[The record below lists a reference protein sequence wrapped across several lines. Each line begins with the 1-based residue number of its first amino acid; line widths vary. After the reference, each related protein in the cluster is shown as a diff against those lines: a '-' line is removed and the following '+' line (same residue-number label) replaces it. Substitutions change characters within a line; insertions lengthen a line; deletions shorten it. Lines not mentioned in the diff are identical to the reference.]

1 MQRKQAK
8 RRALETLKYRW
19 GEAIVVSLLYSII
32 LAALSSVIGVG
43 GLLFGSILLIGYY
56 TILIEASIN
65 KKFNIEKII
74 SGLNGDTLS
83 TRIVL
88 SVIKNIYIFLWS
100 LLFIIPG
107 IVKSYAYYLAE
118 FIAMENPEMSA
129 SDCLRKSQELMDG
142 HKKELF
148 VLDLSFIGWHILC
161 MFSFGIGYLFLAPY
175 IAQTRIHYIDENIMP
190 LKHLV
195 ATNNS
200 TINQ

>member
-8 RRALETLKYRW
+8 RRALDTLKHRW

-107 IVKSYAYYLAE
+107 IVKSYAYILAE